1 MISERIDGGIGDSID
16 GGIAERIDGGSMKD
30 SMGIGEKIDVCMLSM
45 LCLYVCMYVCMYL
58 CLYVC
63 MYVYMYV
70 CMYVCMY
77 EGHHPAIIL
86 KGQALEEVDSF
97 SYLGSEVQ
105 QTSRAEKDVKTRIER
120 AATVYQ
126 MWRRKLFRSRTSAEE
141 PKCRCFGQRSCRCYY
156 MEQRPGQ

>member
-1 MISERIDGGIGDSID
+1 M
-16 GGIAERIDGGSMKD
+16 GSMKD
-30 SMGIGEKIDVCMLSM
+30 SMGIGERIDVCMLSM
-45 LCLYVCMYVCMYL
+45 LYVYVCMYVCMYVSM
-58 CLYVC
+58 CVC
-63 MYVYMYV
+63 MYV
-70 CMYVCMY
+70 CMYVCIYVCMY
-77 EGHHPAIIL
+77 ACMYLGHHPAIIL

-126 MWRRKLFRSRTSAEE
+126 MWRRKLFRSRNLSRRT
-141 PKCRCFGQRSCRCYY
+141 KCRCFGQWSCRCYY